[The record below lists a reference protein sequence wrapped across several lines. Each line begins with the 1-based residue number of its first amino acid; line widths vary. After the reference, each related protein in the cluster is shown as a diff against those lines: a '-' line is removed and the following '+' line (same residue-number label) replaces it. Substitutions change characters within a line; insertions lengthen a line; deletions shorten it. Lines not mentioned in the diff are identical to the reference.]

1 MLNQPLKL
9 MLVVGAV
16 AFLGAS
22 LLSQKF
28 DTSGLA
34 PSAPARA
41 ANGGT
46 KLAKPAD
53 PVSRSWYSGWFE
65 GMSFRSSPK
74 PARAPISPNPPKV
87 SSTTGFG
94 SVMIA
99 ADQGG
104 QFNTSVEIGGQLVP
118 MLVDT
123 GATVIAL
130 SAKDAQLLG
139 ISPLPSDFTV
149 KISTAN
155 GVIKAARTTLSEV
168 RLENITVRDVQ
179 AVVMPEGALQKSLL
193 GMSFLRKLKRFEVA
207 SGKLI
212 LRP

>member
-1 MLNQPLKL
+1 
-9 MLVVGAV
+9 
-16 AFLGAS
+16 
-22 LLSQKF
+22 
-28 DTSGLA
+28 
-34 PSAPARA
+34 
-41 ANGGT
+41 
-46 KLAKPAD
+46 
-53 PVSRSWYSGWFE
+53 
-65 GMSFRSSPK
+65 
-74 PARAPISPNPPKV
+74 
-87 SSTTGFG
+87 
-94 SVMIA
+94 MIA

-139 ISPLPSDFTV
+139 ISPMPSDFTV

-155 GVIKAARTTLSEV
+155 GVIKAARTMLSEV
-168 RLENITVRDVQ
+168 RLENITVRGVQ